1 MKIGEVARE
10 CGVSV
15 DTIRHYEARGV
26 LAPCE
31 RDASGYRRYPRE
43 AIERVRLIRR
53 ALQLG
58 FTIDELS
65 RIFRQ
70 RAAGKAPCREVRA
83 LAERKL
89 REVETRIGELL
100 ALRDSLSTTI
110 ERWDERLGAT
120 AEGEAAHLLED
131 LR

>member
-1 MKIGEVARE
+1 MKIGEVASA

-26 LAPCE
+26 IATAA
-31 RDASGYRRYPRE
+31 RDASGYRNYTAE
-43 AIERVRLIRR
+43 MIERVRIVRR

-58 FTIDELS
+58 FSLDELA

-70 RAAGKAPCREVRA
+70 RASGHAPCREVRA

-100 ALRDSLSTTI
+100 ALRDSLTSTI

-120 AEGEAAHLLED
+120 AEGKAAHLLED

>member
-26 LAPCE
+26 LARCE
-31 RDASGYRRYPRE
+31 RDASGYRRYRRE

-100 ALRDSLSTTI
+100 ALRDSLATTI